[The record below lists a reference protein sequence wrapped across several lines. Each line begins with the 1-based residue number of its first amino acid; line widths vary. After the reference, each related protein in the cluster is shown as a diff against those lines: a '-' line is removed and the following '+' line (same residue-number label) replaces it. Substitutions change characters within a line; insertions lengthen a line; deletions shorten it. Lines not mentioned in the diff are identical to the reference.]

1 MQNNSLFVLSS
12 SRNVRDFYSS
22 KLNSNCLLPKA
33 ISIADFFNEAVYVPN
48 RRYASQT
55 ECLLHMKDAV
65 SKVKNISEILN
76 IKNEFLLFLK
86 NSNYLFSFFKELSR
100 EKRTISDLSIADTYS
115 SYDEHLAILDNLGR
129 IYKQNLTTLGLYDEI
144 TLSDCYEINSNFI
157 GNFDKIEFRIDGNL
171 SSLEWEILTKISSKT
186 QLFID
191 VDCSKFN
198 KKIIKEIVYFT
209 NLNLEIGYNYNIN
222 LSNKTINNSSKIKTH
237 SSINLKSFRLRS
249 LQAAFVFDEISK
261 MIRAGIEPQNIA
273 VILPDE
279 SFALV
284 LQNLDENN
292 MLNYAMGKSLKN
304 NPIYT
309 LLHNLKEAIIQDI
322 NYEFN
327 ENYIKDIKTPNQIIA
342 TLNSFKLP
350 TQIYIDIKNRFNS
363 KVNYDSFENL
373 IKSVLDTIKINL
385 EINQIIAIELFNIKN
400 LLSQIDL
407 KFSEIFELFLLNFAN
422 KKESIVGGGLVTVM
436 GILESRSRS
445 YDGVVIVDF
454 NDSFVPKRSQ
464 KEMFLSSSVRKNAGL
479 ISHSDR
485 ENLQRFYYES
495 LINRAKIVSISYV
508 KDDEN
513 MLSRFIKDFDNIV
526 EITSPQSSYEN
537 ALYQGGIAINLNPK
551 EIIKTHNFFDS
562 AISFSRL
569 NTYLECPRRYYYKYI
584 KNIKESRFGN
594 KDALE
599 FGNIVH
605 SALCEYFKKSPYNF
619 DKNEFLNLYNNYE
632 NTTPTLK
639 NELFKIKLD
648 AFESEQN
655 KHFKDGFSVKDCEL
669 SIKAEF
675 NGVPIM
681 GNIDRVD
688 INGDDI
694 WLIDYKTGNIV
705 DKSLQLA
712 FYQMLYLAKFHK
724 ETKGYFYSLK
734 DNKFVENKKSI
745 DDLSYELNKL
755 KEISNTQICFTQ
767 NTKNCNNCPYET
779 LCLRGLK

>member
-22 KLNSNCLLPKA
+22 RLNSNCLLPKA
-33 ISIADFFNEAVYVPN
+33 ISIADFFNEAIYAPN

-100 EKRTISDLSIADTYS
+100 EKRTISDLSMADTYS

-129 IYKQNLTTLGLYDEI
+129 IYRQNLTTLGLYDEI

-157 GNFDKIEFRIDGNL
+157 SNFDKIEFRIDGNL

-198 KKIIKEIVYFT
+198 KKIIKEIVHFT

-222 LSNKTINNSSKIKTH
+222 LSNKTINNSSKIKTN

-407 KFSEIFELFLLNFAN
+407 KCSEIFELFLLNFAN

-485 ENLQRFYYES
+485 ENLQRFYYEN

-605 SALCEYFKKSPYNF
+605 STLCEYFKKSPYNF
-619 DKNEFLNLYNNYE
+619 DKNEFLSLYNNYE

-669 SIKAEF
+669 GIEAEF

-694 WLIDYKTGNIV
+694 WLIDYKTGNII

-745 DDLSYELNKL
+745 DDLSCELNKL

-767 NTKNCNNCPYET
+767 NTKNCNNCPYEI

>member
-22 KLNSNCLLPKA
+22 RLNSNCLLPKA
-33 ISIADFFNEAVYVPN
+33 ISIADFFNEAIYVPN

-100 EKRTISDLSIADTYS
+100 EKRTISDLSMADTYS

-129 IYKQNLTTLGLYDEI
+129 IYRQNLTTLGLYDEI

-157 GNFDKIEFRIDGNL
+157 SNFDKIEFRIDGNL

-198 KKIIKEIVYFT
+198 KKIIKEIVHFT

-222 LSNKTINNSSKIKTH
+222 LSNKTINNSSKIKIN

-537 ALYQGGIAINLNPK
+537 ALYQGGIAINLNQK

-619 DKNEFLNLYNNYE
+619 DKNEFLSLYNNYE

-669 SIKAEF
+669 GIEAEF

-745 DDLSYELNKL
+745 DDLSCELNKL

>member
-22 KLNSNCLLPKA
+22 KLDSNCLLPKA
-33 ISIADFFNEAVYVPN
+33 ISIADFFNEAIYVPN

-100 EKRTISDLSIADTYS
+100 EKRTISDLSMADTYS

-129 IYKQNLTTLGLYDEI
+129 IYRQNLTTLGLYDEI

-157 GNFDKIEFRIDGNL
+157 SNFDKIEFRIDGNL

-198 KKIIKEIVYFT
+198 KKIIKEIAHFT

-222 LSNKTINNSSKIKTH
+222 LSNKTINNSSKIKTY

-605 SALCEYFKKSPYNF
+605 STLCEYFKKSPYNF
-619 DKNEFLNLYNNYE
+619 DKNEFLSLYNNYE

-669 SIKAEF
+669 GIEVEF

-745 DDLSYELNKL
+745 DDLSCELNKL

>member
-22 KLNSNCLLPKA
+22 RLNSNCLLPKA
-33 ISIADFFNEAVYVPN
+33 ISIADFFNEAIYVPD

-100 EKRTISDLSIADTYS
+100 EKRTISDLSMADTYS

-129 IYKQNLTTLGLYDEI
+129 IYRQNLTTLGLYDEI

-157 GNFDKIEFRIDGNL
+157 SNFDKIEFRIDGNL

-198 KKIIKEIVYFT
+198 KKIIKEIVHFT

-222 LSNKTINNSSKIKTH
+222 LSNKTINNSSKIKTN

-537 ALYQGGIAINLNPK
+537 ALYQGGIAINLNSK

-619 DKNEFLNLYNNYE
+619 DKNEFLSLYNNYE

-655 KHFKDGFSVKDCEL
+655 KHFKDDFSVKDCEL
-669 SIKAEF
+669 GIEAEF

-745 DDLSYELNKL
+745 DDLSCELNKL
-755 KEISNTQICFTQ
+755 KEISNTKICFTQ